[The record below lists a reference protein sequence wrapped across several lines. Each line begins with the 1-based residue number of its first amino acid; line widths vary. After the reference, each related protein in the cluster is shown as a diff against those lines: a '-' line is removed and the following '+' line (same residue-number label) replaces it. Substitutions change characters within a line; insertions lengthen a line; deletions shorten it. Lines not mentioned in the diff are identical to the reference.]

1 MQPKALGS
9 RSQETGRRLPA
20 FAVCCVGLSMCLM
33 VVSSVG
39 KGLLDLPPIALL
51 AHAGS
56 ITSSSSGVGL
66 AKKRGPDTFL
76 SRLFTRHND
85 LRKIEN
91 ARAREMRK
99 TMLGIK
105 DRSLA
110 VIERNMTT
118 FREAGEYIDSAAAL
132 GRAQQTVADIDALV
146 AQQADWATGNV
157 LSMRKEAWTQGVAD
171 IEFASGKLPL
181 DIQSKMSGSFGQV
194 FPEAAFSAIE
204 HPVLGVGPKN
214 MFNGVRAGTTQN
226 MRNLLTTAV
235 ISGESVQETGRKISQ
250 ALDMSVAAGE
260 RIARTNVNAAYNEAQ
275 KAVYDANSDI
285 IIGYQWEATLD
296 DRTTLICFD
305 LHGNFWPL
313 GSKTPGPPAHWNC
326 RSILLPVFKDPAIQS
341 LVAETPRRARYYD
354 KDGVPS
360 TRLVPGDTTPTSWL
374 RDQPKDIQRN
384 VLGTKLKTD
393 LFRRKMIGI
402 DDIVDPSLRVLSDNE
417 VLRRAAAKHPGND
430 YIDGLLKKRAI
441 GKVPSEASVI
451 KSDAALARK
460 QPWRA
465 PEKMEDVAEAAAKA
479 KPPSYAKWRSSLSE
493 PEEKAMSDWLK
504 FGSRDMRKALQG
516 KSVSKAVLDRARAFE
531 SALARAPTH
540 RGTVYRAMYDMPV
553 KDFKRITTGRT
564 WTLETLASSSRSRK
578 VAESYIEGRFTDRN
592 VLLVIKNQTKGT
604 RLDLPN
610 LEFVRGQQEVILPG
624 GARYHILSR
633 EWKDLG
639 RGRDRFLE
647 LILEEA

>member
-1 MQPKALGS
+1 M
-9 RSQETGRRLPA
+9 
-20 FAVCCVGLSMCLM
+20 
-33 VVSSVG
+33 
-39 KGLLDLPPIALL
+39 
-51 AHAGS
+51 
-56 ITSSSSGVGL
+56 

-110 VIERNMTT
+110 IIERNMTT

-157 LSMRKEAWTQGVAD
+157 LSMRKEAWTQGVSD
-171 IEFASGKLPL
+171 IEFATGKLPL
-181 DIQSKMSGSFGQV
+181 DIQSKMAGSFGQV

-204 HPVLGVGPKN
+204 HPVLGVSPKN

-226 MRNLLTTAV
+226 MRNLLTGAV

-250 ALDMSVAAGE
+250 ALDLSVAAGE

-285 IIGYQWEATLD
+285 IIGYQWEATFD

-326 RSILLPVFKDPAIQS
+326 RSILLPVFKDPAVQDLITQ
-341 LVAETPRRARYYD
+341 TPRRARFYD
-354 KDGVPS
+354 KAGKPT
-360 TRLVPGDTTPTSWL
+360 TRLVAGDTTPTTWL
-374 RDQPKDIQRN
+374 RSQPKDIQRN

-393 LFRRKMIGI
+393 LFRRKMISI

-430 YIDGLLKKRAI
+430 YIGGLLKKRAI
-441 GKVPSEASVI
+441 GKVPSQASVL

-465 PEKMEDVAEAAAKA
+465 PEISPSIEDAVPKIALDPLMEASHALGNVPVTSIDTSPHTLAAVKMRAEVVTSEIQRMRKEFAGFDEWIAKKNKAIKGVKLSGDKMVTMPSGQKVFGFYDPQPRTLTLGLIKKLRTGKLTLGRRTWGVSKDAFDGILRHEVGHAFFRDMANRSAQNRWFDIYEKHWAFAKWQDEVSPFAQTNPMEAFAEAFTAFTHIGYKQGML
-479 KPPSYAKWRSSLSE
+479 PVDIESF
-493 PEEKAMSDWLK
+493 LK
-504 FGSRDMRKALQG
+504 K
-516 KSVSKAVLDRARAFE
+516 
-531 SALARAPTH
+531 
-540 RGTVYRAMYDMPV
+540 
-553 KDFKRITTGRT
+553 
-564 WTLETLASSSRSRK
+564 
-578 VAESYIEGRFTDRN
+578 
-592 VLLVIKNQTKGT
+592 LVG
-604 RLDLPN
+604 
-610 LEFVRGQQEVILPG
+610 VR
-624 GARYHILSR
+624 
-633 EWKDLG
+633 
-639 RGRDRFLE
+639 
-647 LILEEA
+647 